1 MAKET
6 QKDKIA
12 RLEEES
18 KLYITQ
24 INEYK
29 SLVQKLN
36 DEITNI
42 IDNKDN
48 EFENSGTYK
57 QMERRI
63 KYLELENKTLK
74 DSLEHEKKVRELI
87 SDNKHNERG
96 AGRRSKFTDGE
107 KELIKMYR
115 IQGKTIKQLADMYE
129 CSVGLIHKLINE

>member
-36 DEITNI
+36 NEITNI